1 MGEMTA
7 IETLVDTLVALNLDD
22 LDEFNTAKATRVL
35 ISAALTAYTDN
46 DINALDEGPAE
57 ADIKSGIDCIQKLIA
72 KEQAD
77 DLKRHNK

>member
-22 LDEFNTAKATRVL
+22 LDEFNTACATRVL
-35 ISAALTAYTDN
+35 ISTALTAYTDG
-46 DINALDEGPAE
+46 DIGSVSEVNCET
-57 ADIKSGIDCIQKLIA
+57 DIKSGIDCIQKLIA
-72 KEQAD
+72 KEIAD